1 MTSIIKVDQI
11 QDTAGTVLM
20 DNEPVVDLW
29 RLTSNFGTNGVAV
42 TGWERPDD
50 GYTASIN
57 GLTESSG
64 IFTFSKT
71 GLYQVTCR
79 FNAQNATATDY
90 SFGVSIEVSTDGG
103 SNYDSAGVGYCG
115 ETVVGTNNGSTVV
128 AHVNVTNIS
137 TFKVRIF
144 TSSMNAGT
152 VISGDTDQNYTS
164 VAFLKLAPAQ

>member
-29 RLTSNFGTNGVAV
+29 RLTAAFGTNAV
-42 TGWERPDD
+42 PLTGWERPDD
-50 GYTASIN
+50 GYGAYIN

-64 IFTFSKT
+64 TFTFSKT

-79 FNAQNATATDY
+79 FHAQNTSSSDN
-90 SFGVSIEVSTDGG
+90 SFGLVMQVSTDGG
-103 SNYDSAGVGYCG
+103 STYDWTSIGYCG
-115 ETVVGTNNGSTVV
+115 ETVAGTNNGSTLV
-128 AHVNVTNIS
+128 AHLNVTDIS
-137 TFKVRIF
+137 AFKLQLI
-144 TSSMNAGT
+144 TNSMSAGT
-152 VISGDTDQNYTS
+152 LIAGSTTYNYTS